1 MDSYKDLIVWQKSIL
16 LVKDVYLVTAK
27 FPGSEL
33 YGIVNQ
39 MRRSAVSIPANL
51 AEGYARKSKKEYSQF
66 IAISFGSATEL
77 ETYLI
82 ISKELRFID
91 EEVYNKLTSLLT
103 EILKMLNV
111 LLSRLKW
118 FRSCFPYTLFAN
130 PYPLW
135 RFFLVF
141 VPPANY
147 TLVTI

>member
-111 LLSRLKW
+111 LLSRLK
-118 FRSCFPYTLFAN
+118 
-130 PYPLW
+130 
-135 RFFLVF
+135 
-141 VPPANY
+141 
-147 TLVTI
+147 